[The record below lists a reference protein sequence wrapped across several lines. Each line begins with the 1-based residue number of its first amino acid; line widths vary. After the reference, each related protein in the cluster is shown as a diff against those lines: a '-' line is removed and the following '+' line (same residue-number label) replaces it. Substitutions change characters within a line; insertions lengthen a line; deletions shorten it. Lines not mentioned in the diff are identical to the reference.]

1 MENHEKSRKIIV
13 TSVYTLRDVAAGE
26 QLSFDYLWA
35 SAENPQCVADLRA
48 TALALYNSVR
58 AHWAV
63 GFEAFMLVR
72 THPWLRSTYVV
83 PSCSEAASLC
93 TRASALRCSP
103 ASGRFAASAISC
115 SRFVF

>member
-1 MENHEKSRKIIV
+1 MLVRTH
-13 TSVYTLRDVAAGE
+13 TSMNAHGNTEVVQAVYTLRDVAAGE

-63 GFEAFMLVR
+63 GFE
-72 THPWLRSTYVV
+72 
-83 PSCSEAASLC
+83 CSS
-93 TRASALRCSP
+93 
-103 ASGRFAASAISC
+103 
-115 SRFVF
+115 